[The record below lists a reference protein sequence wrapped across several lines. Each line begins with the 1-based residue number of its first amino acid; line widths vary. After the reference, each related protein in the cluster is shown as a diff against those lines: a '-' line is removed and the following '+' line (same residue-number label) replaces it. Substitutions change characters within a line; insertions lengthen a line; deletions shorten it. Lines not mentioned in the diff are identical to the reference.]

1 MSIKPMYCFKFIGFL
16 CWSGRCQINLKA
28 VFLVL
33 LTIVFLSCEKNKD
46 TGSDPVYGPA
56 VTKQFGAVSANVQEL
71 SFRSN
76 GFSIVGDFRTPV
88 SGEVHPVIIMVH
100 GSGGAT
106 RHGAVPFEPLIEIFL
121 QNGFAVLSWDK
132 PGSGESKGEFDNE
145 YKLTERANIIADA
158 VKVLIDNP
166 SIDNSS
172 IGLWGIS
179 AAGWVMPL
187 ALNKTDDIAFMIVVS
202 GGGENGI
209 DQYAYQIAQVVACSG
224 GTVEQVNAV
233 ELNWSKMAKA
243 TVYNDYREAV
253 EVLVDI
259 PGVVEYT
266 GLSISEE
273 NQWNPWPR
281 DIDAFFDPMDVIQY
295 TTIPVLVFFG
305 ELDKNID
312 PVQGAQAYETA
323 LKKAGNQDYRISIL
337 HGAGHVLAPA
347 NTGCLNEFVPAEYV
361 PEYLDILDSW
371 ISNQN
376 P

>member
-1 MSIKPMYCFKFIGFL
+1 
-16 CWSGRCQINLKA
+16 
-28 VFLVL
+28 
-33 LTIVFLSCEKNKD
+33 
-46 TGSDPVYGPA
+46 
-56 VTKQFGAVSANVQEL
+56 
-71 SFRSN
+71 
-76 GFSIVGDFRTPV
+76 
-88 SGEVHPVIIMVH
+88 
-100 GSGGAT
+100 
-106 RHGAVPFEPLIEIFL
+106 
-121 QNGFAVLSWDK
+121 
-132 PGSGESKGEFDNE
+132 
-145 YKLTERANIIADA
+145 
-158 VKVLIDNP
+158 
-166 SIDNSS
+166 
-172 IGLWGIS
+172 
-179 AAGWVMPL
+179 
-187 ALNKTDDIAFMIVVS
+187 
-202 GGGENGI
+202 
-209 DQYAYQIAQVVACSG
+209 
-224 GTVEQVNAV
+224 
-233 ELNWSKMAKA
+233 MAKA